1 MSAALLLGITVFN
14 IVIMVPIYMTGEP
27 MASDDYRL
35 IDGMSEMN

>member
-1 MSAALLLGITVFN
+1 MSAALLLGITLFN